1 MEIKTNNENGY
12 NLHFIETKN
21 FKTTFIKVIFW
32 EKIKKE
38 ELVFRNMLI
47 NNLLFSSKT
56 YNTQKKMNIKKDEL
70 YGTSLYGGNYRRGNY
85 IFSEINLSFIDD
97 KYSEK
102 GLRKKVLDFFLD
114 VLSNPNVC
122 DNEFDKS
129 GFLINYESLKS
140 DIESE
145 GEDPGYY
152 SILEYKRLLDPNK
165 AFSFSIT
172 GDIDSLNKVT
182 PKNLYDY
189 YKQFF
194 SSNNIDIF
202 IIGSNLSNIDSKLFS
217 DIFNGKS
224 GLLPKDL
231 YLKYEKDFSESK
243 ISSKF
248 SQSRLLVGGSINK
261 FTRHEQKYESLLFN
275 IIFGNSPNSKLFKN
289 VREKNSYAYSVS
301 SSISRLDGIF
311 VLQAGISKQNYEN
324 TKKEIMLCLDEMK
337 NGKFTISDVKNAK
350 AVILGLI
357 KEINDYQGAI
367 IDHAFNRI
375 YLDIDSIDRQKEE
388 IKKITKEDIVRLAK
402 KIDIDTILLV
412 EEKDNERD

>member
-122 DNEFDKS
+122 DNEFDKR

-152 SILEYKRLLDPNK
+152 SI
-165 AFSFSIT
+165 
-172 GDIDSLNKVT
+172 
-182 PKNLYDY
+182 
-189 YKQFF
+189 
-194 SSNNIDIF
+194 
-202 IIGSNLSNIDSKLFS
+202 
-217 DIFNGKS
+217 
-224 GLLPKDL
+224 
-231 YLKYEKDFSESK
+231 
-243 ISSKF
+243 
-248 SQSRLLVGGSINK
+248 
-261 FTRHEQKYESLLFN
+261 
-275 IIFGNSPNSKLFKN
+275 
-289 VREKNSYAYSVS
+289 
-301 SSISRLDGIF
+301 
-311 VLQAGISKQNYEN
+311 
-324 TKKEIMLCLDEMK
+324 
-337 NGKFTISDVKNAK
+337 
-350 AVILGLI
+350 
-357 KEINDYQGAI
+357 
-367 IDHAFNRI
+367 
-375 YLDIDSIDRQKEE
+375 
-388 IKKITKEDIVRLAK
+388 
-402 KIDIDTILLV
+402 
-412 EEKDNERD
+412 